1 MHWNLHSPGITSTAN
16 LCKQIAQLM
25 HGSNTWYNMHLDPG
39 KKTSTDVV
47 FLNLDLG
54 LTQSANLLLKPR

>member
-1 MHWNLHSPGITSTAN
+1 
-16 LCKQIAQLM
+16 M

>member
-25 HGSNTWYNMHLDPG
+25 HGPNTLYNMHLDPG
-39 KKTSTDVV
+39 KKVV
-47 FLNLDLG
+47 LMLFFLNLDLG
-54 LTQSANLLLKPR
+54 LTQSANLLLKPQ